1 MVKIINFLSEVL
13 TYCALGVVAVLM
25 LLTVAD
31 VTGRYLFNY
40 PIVGTTEITEYLMVC
55 MLLAM
60 APCALKGQH
69 VRIDLVMQFL
79 PQKVQFILDII
90 FHIAALFTVAMLTW
104 TSFKQ
109 SLTVLKYGAMSS
121 MLKIPDFPF
130 ITVLVVS
137 YAILFLAFGIL
148 LIQRIG
154 EVVKK

>member
-1 MVKIINFLSEVL
+1 M
-13 TYCALGVVAVLM
+13 TYCSIGVVAALM
-25 LLTVAD
+25 LLTVGD

-40 PIVGTTEITEYLMVC
+40 PIVGTTEMTEYLMAC

-79 PQKVQFILDII
+79 PQRVQGVLDII
-90 FHIAALFTVAMLTW
+90 FYIVALFTVAMLTW

-109 SLTVLKYGAMSS
+109 SLTVLKYGARSS
-121 MLKIPDFPF
+121 MLKIPEFPF

-148 LIQRIG
+148 LIQKIA